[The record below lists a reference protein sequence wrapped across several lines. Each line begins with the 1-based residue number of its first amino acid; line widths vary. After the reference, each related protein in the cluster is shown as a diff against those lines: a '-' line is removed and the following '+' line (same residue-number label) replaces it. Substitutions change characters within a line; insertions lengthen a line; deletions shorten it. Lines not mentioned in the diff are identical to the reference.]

1 MAKEKKLPKPNEVP
15 PVPGAEDWREM
26 YPSYFTFDSGEDKKM
41 ANWESEQFWYQNSL
55 HFPRPIRPLD
65 EIYCGSDSLWFSVS
79 ASRVVVFPDCMGV
92 PYRLMNGYSYN
103 TLVTITDPKVI
114 EERHKIFAERWQYY
128 LEHWED
134 WELIPDGY
142 SLIISAV
149 DADTGQ
155 YGSFGAVD
163 TVIPLTPDMLD
174 DQWVDID
181 VDLYLPE
188 S

>member
-1 MAKEKKLPKPNEVP
+1 MGRAVSVFHRKLMRLAGTALASILSILGMQGCTDTQWAEPTYG
-15 PVPGAEDWREM
+15 VPGFGILVNGTARAAA
-26 YPSYFTFDSGEDKKM
+26 DSMSIQG
-41 ANWESEQFWYQNSL
+41 
-55 HFPRPIRPLD
+55 IRVRCDRVLAGDTTALD
-65 EIYCGSDSLWFSVS
+65 SIVT
-79 ASRVVVFPDCMGV
+79 
-92 PYRLMNGYSYN
+92 N
-103 TLVTITDPKVI
+103 TSGL
-114 EERHKIFAERWQYY
+114 YY